1 MKDEGGNHNKQR
13 RDFRQRILPS
23 VLLIIAFRSPCSIEL
38 SSSLKRVRHLVTVG

>member
-1 MKDEGGNHNKQR
+1 MKDEGENHNKQR

-23 VLLIIAFRSPCSIEL
+23 VLLTIAFRSPRSREL